1 MGQEDTTT
9 MDEATARRR
18 STLEEQRI
26 HLRAEM
32 VSQGADPDSDEVTFI
47 DDSGFADRSHNT
59 EERSRLISVAAAL
72 RSNLRDVDRALAKF
86 EVGTYGVCERCA
98 EPIASERLDA
108 LPWAILCIRCKHEGV
123 KA

>member
-1 MGQEDTTT
+1 

-86 EVGTYGVCERCA
+86 EVGTYGACERCA

>member
-1 MGQEDTTT
+1 MGQEDRTT
-9 MDEATARRR
+9 MDEAAARRR
-18 STLEEQRI
+18 SALEEQRI

-47 DDSGFADRSHNT
+47 DDAGFADRSHNT

-86 EVGTYGVCERCA
+86 EAGTYGVCERCA